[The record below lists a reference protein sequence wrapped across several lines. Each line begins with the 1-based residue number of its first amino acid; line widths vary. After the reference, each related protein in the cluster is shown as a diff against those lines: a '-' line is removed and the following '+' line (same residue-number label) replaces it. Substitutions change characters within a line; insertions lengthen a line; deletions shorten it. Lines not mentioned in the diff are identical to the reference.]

1 MKREHK
7 LKIIAFLL
15 SATLWYFV
23 VWGKPVEKN
32 LEVPISVKENKENVH
47 NNYIWEINP
56 STISVKL
63 LATRSQLRNL
73 EKNKIQIALD
83 LLNYPPGI
91 HQIRVPIEKIQLP
104 EGIKIKEVSPSY
116 ISLVI
121 RRVSAKKVPVKLKFS
136 GNPPHKSLKVLI
148 SPPAITIKGFWED
161 IKDIH
166 EVYTEEI
173 DWETLKNEKIL
184 FLRIV
189 PPSRVLE
196 VIPDRVKILQSPK

>member
-7 LKIIAFLL
+7 LKILAFFL

-32 LEVPISVKENKENVH
+32 LEVPISIKENLQS
-47 NNYIWEINP
+47 NYVWEINP
-56 STISVKL
+56 STISVKIV
-63 LATRSQLRNL
+63 ATRSQIRNL
-73 EKNKIQIALD
+73 EKNKIQIDLD
-83 LLNYPPGI
+83 LLHYPPGI

-104 EGIKIKEVSPSY
+104 EGIKIKEVSPNY

-121 RRVSAKKVPVKLKFS
+121 RKVSTKKVPVKLKLA
-136 GNPPHKSLKVLI
+136 GKPPQKSMKITI
-148 SPPAITIKGFWED
+148 SPPIITIKGFWED
-161 IKDIH
+161 IKDIQ

-173 DWETLKNEKIL
+173 NWETLKNEKIVYL
-184 FLRIV
+184 HIV

-196 VIPDRVKILQSPK
+196 VAPDRVKIVQISK